1 MGILNCLFKGT
12 CKKYIL
18 GKCDINSIEYCIKE
32 STLTNLYNFSNI
44 PKIYLEDSPLIA
56 YSEEDKKSYSSL
68 VDIEN
73 NIESFVKSGDNL
85 YLYSKN
91 TGNGKTSWA
100 IRLLKDY
107 LKSIWY
113 KCDIKCHGLYL
124 PVSKY
129 FLYLKDSFKNKNDY
143 IENIKDELTD
153 VELIVWD
160 DIFNKTLTS
169 YEAEVLLSILDDRIS
184 NNLSNIFTA
193 NTDSNIDNAR
203 LSSRIS
209 GCSYHIEFI
218 DSDKRGIIVE

>member
-1 MGILNCLFKGT
+1 MDILNCLFKDT
-12 CKKYIL
+12 CKKYASR
-18 GKCDINSIEYCIKE
+18 KCDINSIEYCIKE
-32 STLTNLYNFSNI
+32 STLMNLYNFANI
-44 PKIYLEDSPLIA
+44 PKIYLEDSSLIA

-73 NIESFVKSGDNL
+73 NIESFVKSGSNL

-107 LKSIWY
+107 LKHIWY
-113 KCDIKCHGLYL
+113 KCDIRCHGLYL

-129 FLYLKDSFKNKNDY
+129 FLSLKDSFKSKNDY
-143 IENIKDELTD
+143 VENIKDELTS

-218 DSDKRGIIVE
+218 DSDKRGVVVE

>member
-1 MGILNCLFKGT
+1 MICLFKDS
-12 CKKYIL
+12 CKKYIS
-18 GKCDINSIEYCIKE
+18 GKCKLDEIEYCVKE
-32 STLTNLYNFSNI
+32 STLMHLYDFSNI
-44 PKIYLEDSPLIA
+44 PKLYIPDSTLIA
-56 YSEEDKKSYSSL
+56 YSEEDKKSYSFL
-68 VDIEN
+68 VSIENDIET
-73 NIESFVKSGDNL
+73 FVKNGNNL
-85 YLYSKN
+85 YVYSKN

-129 FLYLKDSFKNKNDY
+129 FLSLKDSLSHKNDF
-143 IENIKDELTD
+143 IESIKDDITKVD
-153 VELIVWD
+153 LIIWD

-169 YEAEVLLSILDDRIS
+169 YESEVLLSILDDRIS

-193 NTDSNIDNAR
+193 NTNSNVDNAR

-209 GCSYHIEFI
+209 GCSHHLEFI